1 MGIECPCGNGCSSRV
16 DDDIVISLS
25 RAMPKLKRLRLGN
38 APCRQPTT
46 GVTAKGFKAPAHHRQ
61 DLPPPRVHFQVASL
75 GVSLAGPGVTPN
87 AESTVSWTPRL
98 RFDES

>member
-1 MGIECPCGNGCSSRV
+1 M

-25 RAMPKLKRLRLGN
+25 RAMPKLKRLGLGN

-46 GVTAKGFKAPAHHRQ
+46 GVTAKGFMALAHHCQ
-61 DLPPPRVHFQVASL
+61 DLSLLRVHFQVASL
-75 GVSLAGPGVTPN
+75 GVPLAGPGVTPN